1 MATVAIVLFACIALI
16 IFASMRHC
24 AQMDKARLGRKEE
37 INFEAQRKKDAHEEE
52 EEKKGDDEPKEEKKA
67 EP

>member
-37 INFEAQRKKDAHEEE
+37 INFEAQRK
-52 EEKKGDDEPKEEKKA
+52 
-67 EP
+67 